1 MRKQSVGFEDA
12 LKMPQ
17 RKKNNNGRFQ
27 NKTKKLAIRR
37 KIINSVIK

>member
-17 RKKNNNGRFQ
+17 KKEKIIMGDFKTKKNSNKKKNN
-27 NKTKKLAIRR
+27 
-37 KIINSVIK
+37 

>member
-17 RKKNNNGRFQ
+17 KKEKNNNGRFQ
-27 NKTKKLAIRR
+27 KKIKIAIRR